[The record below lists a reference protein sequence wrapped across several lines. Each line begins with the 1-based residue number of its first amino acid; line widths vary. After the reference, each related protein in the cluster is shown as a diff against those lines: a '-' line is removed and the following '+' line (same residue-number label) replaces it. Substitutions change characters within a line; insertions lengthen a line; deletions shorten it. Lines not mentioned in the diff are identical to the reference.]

1 MCTSCTFSWFLAKV
15 YHWLK
20 IKIRR
25 KEILFSFY
33 HRYSTGINI
42 SKKYFQRNYREIW
55 NGISYFFDSNSL
67 SKLRDFYKMWQI
79 KIYFKFGEGSVAIE
93 SISSE
98 ICCRNTIEHAWCTCY
113 IRWKKHSSVAHIE
126 HNFCWLTFQSTVL
139 HLRLSPR
146 RLLFSSFLI
155 PVNVEQWKQ

>member
-1 MCTSCTFSWFLAKV
+1 MVKDKDSSKGNSFFFLSSV
-15 YHWLK
+15 FNRNQHFQ
-20 IKIRR
+20 
-25 KEILFSFY
+25 EIFP
-33 HRYSTGINI
+33 
-42 SKKYFQRNYREIW
+42 KKLSGNLEW
-55 NGISYFFDSNSL
+55 NLLFFDSNSL
-67 SKLRDFYKMWQI
+67 SKLHDFYKMWQI

-98 ICCRNTIEHAWCTCY
+98 ICCRSTIEHAWCTCY